1 METNKK
7 NTICLNMIVKNESK
21 IIKRCL
27 ESVYDI
33 IDTWCIID
41 TGSTDGT
48 QEIIKEFLKD
58 KPGVL
63 HEKPWVNFGHN
74 RDEALKLGSTWGD
87 WLLMTDAD
95 MVLINNGFDK
105 SHLTHDTEVYD
116 LMQDNNGTCYNNMR
130 ILNTQKTW
138 NCLGVTHEYYDCEG
152 GVKVRRF
159 LNSLYFNDISDGGS
173 KADKFTRD
181 IALLE
186 QGLID
191 EPENPRYMFY
201 LAQSYRDIGDY
212 DKAIKWYQARWDFGG
227 WEEEQWFAL
236 YMVGWCMT
244 KRKDVEKD
252 AFDKIAEVMLK
263 AWNAR
268 PWRCE
273 PIWILSIEA
282 RLSGR
287 WEHAYQ
293 YSKAAATTP
302 WPKNDVLFIAK
313 AAYGLSALDE
323 FGISSYYVGQFQE
336 SEQAAIKLLNSP
348 ELPESEVPRI
358 KKNLWYARK
367 QLGLF
372 DETGLLNYIQE
383 KRKEI

>member
-1 METNKK
+1 METNKN

-58 KPGVL
+58 KPGIL
-63 HEKPWVNFGHN
+63 HEKKWVNFGHN
-74 RDEALKLGSTWGD
+74 RDEALKLGSSWGD
-87 WLLMTDAD
+87 WLITTDAD
-95 MVLINNGFDK
+95 MVLVNTGFTKDQL
-105 SHLTHDTEVYD
+105 SLDIDVYD

-130 ILNTQKTW
+130 ILNTKKVW

-152 GVKVRRF
+152 GVNSRVF
-159 LNSLYFNDISDGGS
+159 LNTLHFNDISDGGS
-173 KADKFTRD
+173 KDNKFTRD
-181 IALLE
+181 IALLT

-191 EPENPRYMFY
+191 NPENCRYMFY
-201 LAQSYRDIGDY
+201 LAQSYRDTNDWEN
-212 DKAIKWYQARWDFGG
+212 AIKWYQARWDFGG

-236 YMVGWCMT
+236 YMVGYCML
-244 KRKDVEKD
+244 KRKDPEKD
-252 AFDKIAEVMLK
+252 SFDNIAAVMFK

-268 PWRCE
+268 PWRSE
-273 PIWILSIEA
+273 PIWSLAIEA
-282 RLSGR
+282 RMQEK
-287 WEHAYQ
+287 WHNAYQ
-293 YSKAAATTP
+293 YSKIAATTS
-302 WPKNDVLFIAK
+302 WPKHDVLFINK

-323 FGISSYYVGQFQE
+323 FGISSYYVGEFKE
-336 SEQAAIKLLNSP
+336 SEQALLKLLNTP
-348 ELPESEVPRI
+348 GLPENEVPRLQ
-358 KKNLWYARK
+358 KNLWYARK
-367 QLGLF
+367 NLGLY
-372 DETGLLNYIQE
+372 DENGLLNYIEQ